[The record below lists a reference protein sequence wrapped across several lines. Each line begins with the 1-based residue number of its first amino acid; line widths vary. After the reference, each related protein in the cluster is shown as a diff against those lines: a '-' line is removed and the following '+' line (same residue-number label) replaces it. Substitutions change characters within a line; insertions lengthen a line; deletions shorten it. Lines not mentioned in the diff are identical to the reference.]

1 MMTQATHIFEA
12 ANLGTAPFTFLGH
25 ADRGRGNLTG
35 CAYCGTAIRHE
46 FLIAGSDDRKF
57 VVGSECVYKTGDA
70 GLIGVAKKAERAYRN
85 AAARERRVAS
95 GKTKRIS
102 RRIAL
107 LRERREKARAIL
119 AKMPGDVRNA
129 LRVHRAPGADLDIR
143 MRLVVSDM
151 RMRIGRGIQLSDK
164 ATDWLLSI
172 ARDAFAVKAEVP
184 EVSYRTHVVGKLAS
198 IKCDE
203 DYGWR
208 MLIEVQTD
216 AGSYKIFGSVPSALH
231 DTMNKTMDKLNDL
244 ARAAYNAGDEASPFY
259 SRMMFQRPELRKF
272 IGMEVSFDA
281 QLIRS
286 ARDAS
291 FGFFK
296 RPTKFKAE
304 MPSLETIAN
313 WSREEE

>member
-1 MMTQATHIFEA
+1 MTTQATHIFEA

-85 AAARERRVAS
+85 AAARERGAARRKAS
-95 GKTKRIS
+95 AEEKRIARLREIRS
-102 RRIAL
+102 KTRAVLSAMSDDVRKAL
-107 LRERREKARAIL
+107 LI
-119 AKMPGDVRNA
+119 
-129 LRVHRAPGADLDIR
+129 HRAAGVNLDIR
-143 MRLVVSDM
+143 QWGVVVDM
-151 RMRIGRGIQLSDK
+151 RARVARGIPLTDK
-164 ATDWLLSI
+164 AASYLLSI
-172 ARDAFAVKAEVP
+172 ARDAVSVKAEVP

-208 MLIEVQTD
+208 MLVEVQTD
-216 AGSYKIFGSVPSALH
+216 AGSYKIFGSVPVVFH

-244 ARAAYNAGDEASPFY
+244 ARAAYDAGDESSPFF
-259 SRMMFQRPELRKF
+259 SRMMFSRPELRKF
-272 IGMEVSFDA
+272 IGIEVSFDA

-313 WSREEE
+313 WSREAE